1 MGIKNFSV
9 RMDDE
14 ILKKLR
20 VVAAHEGRS
29 VNSELLF
36 LIQNAVED
44 YESKHDKTGGHEV
57 YTVTRSDA
65 EGNTTKD
72 SYKKFCY
79 AIGQLLFYIYN
90 PSYGDYTI
98 TFTRKRGE

>member
-9 RMDDE
+9 RIDDE

-29 VNSELLF
+29 VNSEMLF

-44 YESKHDKTGGHEV
+44 YESKHDEKGGHEV

-72 SYKKFCY
+72 SYKKFVM
-79 AIGQLLFYIYN
+79 Q
-90 PSYGDYTI
+90 
-98 TFTRKRGE
+98 

>member
-9 RMDDE
+9 RIDDE

-20 VVAAHEGRS
+20 VVADE
-29 VNSELLF
+29 
-36 LIQNAVED
+36 
-44 YESKHDKTGGHEV
+44 KGGHEV

-90 PSYGDYTI
+90 PKHGDYTI

>member
-9 RMDDE
+9 RIDDE

-29 VNSELLF
+29 VNSEMLF

-44 YESKHDKTGGHEV
+44 YESKHDEKGGHEV
-57 YTVTRSDA
+57 MQRGILQRTVIR
-65 EGNTTKD
+65 N
-72 SYKKFCY
+72 FVM
-79 AIGQLLFYIYN
+79 
-90 PSYGDYTI
+90 
-98 TFTRKRGE
+98 R